1 MPYTI
6 EFTDDEVNHFFNIE
20 IGVPKATMVKLREK
34 GTNRPEDLVEF
45 NANDVIIIDE
55 ALRKPGS
62 LVPLGGSA

>member
-1 MPYTI
+1 
-6 EFTDDEVNHFFNIE
+6 
-20 IGVPKATMVKLREK
+20 MVKLREK